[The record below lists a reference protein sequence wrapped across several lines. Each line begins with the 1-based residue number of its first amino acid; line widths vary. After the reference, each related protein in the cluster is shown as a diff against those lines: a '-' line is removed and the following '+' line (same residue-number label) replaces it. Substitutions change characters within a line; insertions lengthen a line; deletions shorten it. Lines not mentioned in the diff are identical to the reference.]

1 MHIEKEGKKVSVIYL
16 MDSSKKV
23 IEFAAG
29 KFSELVNEFTKS
41 TVKIQK
47 VTSLE
52 NLSDGILLVTLS
64 NLDERLTDKT
74 LTENLSEDGFA
85 VYEKSGV
92 IVVTSPT
99 ERGVLYGV
107 SDLLEKNL
115 GIIFSRGNKKESIA
129 CEGSDEFIIAAI
141 GYAESSPFTVRAF
154 NLCGTGTEG
163 KTHADDGTT
172 EYIALNKCNSV
183 SHYLDAKWKKFGLFG
198 AGLHFDRC
206 NNFDDLI
213 DEHPE
218 YFMTA
223 PDGKPMPALG
233 GYDSFLNYYD
243 CGIVDAFAE
252 RIAKTQ
258 ENLGEED
265 SVFWVMPDN
274 PYFCM
279 VSGGVRLHEQPFT
292 TDCGVTVYPENAN
305 YRSTVYFNFLNR
317 AIKRINEIRPGTR
330 LSVFAYTYTELAP
343 AIEVDERIDVY
354 LAPITTNDKYSYAD
368 KSNHDNDG
376 IRDNIIEWSKKTK
389 SLGIYTYWNSFKGT
403 IYTRPILKVV
413 KENLKWFREL
423 GIKKLIIEGKVDCTE
438 MENLT
443 AAQKACVKFY
453 DMNEAHIWALQKL
466 LWNPD
471 LDIDELLRRYA
482 RLVYKESEDQMLEY
496 FSLIEKGWNNKDA
509 MVWYTTGGD
518 IYYLQLII
526 GAGVDKEIQS
536 VLKTAEEKAVSLA
549 VKRKISSIKQTVFEQ
564 IARYKDFVVEKAE
577 VSFVKGKDVLSEESL
592 DYINNPDS
600 VWNECKPLTVLR
612 NYDTM
617 EYYPREAKFS
627 CKMAYDDE
635 NVYVGYTVFDDGIEK
650 TVTDH
655 NGTVRVYREDGSE
668 LISYAETYIG
678 GNLFNQSV
686 YYGYISGFMG
696 EKDPRGQFYEN
707 AGVPKRQPIPDG
719 LRDVKFISLDKD
731 KRKRYYF
738 HVQVIPFNA
747 LGVDKIT
754 INPYGS
760 FVYYTNRYQ
769 RAGWLGY
776 GLWSKQNFSQFH
788 LKKDKKE
795 GDR

>member
-1 MHIEKEGKKVSVIYL
+1 MHIEKKGKRVDVIYL
-16 MDSSKKV
+16 NENCKKV
-23 IEFAAG
+23 IEFAAE
-29 KFSELVNEFTKS
+29 KISDLVNKLTQS
-41 TVKIQK
+41 TVRIEK
-47 VTSLE
+47 VNSLKS
-52 NLSDGILLVTLS
+52 LTGGILLATLS
-64 NLDERLTDKT
+64 NLSDDLKDET
-74 LTENLSEDGFA
+74 LTIGLAKDGFA

-92 IVVTSPT
+92 VVITSPT

-107 SDLLEKNL
+107 SDLIEKNL
-115 GIIFSRGNKKESIA
+115 NVIFSRGNKNENVAHESN
-129 CEGSDEFIIAAI
+129 GEFTITET
-141 GYAESSPFTVRAF
+141 GYSESSPFTVRAF

-163 KTHADDGTT
+163 KSHADDGTM
-172 EYIALNKCNSV
+172 EYVALNKCNSV
-183 SHYLDAKWKKFGLFG
+183 SHYLDDKWKKFGLFG

-206 NNFDDLI
+206 NNFDDLME
-213 DEHPE
+213 EHPE

-233 GYDSFLNYYD
+233 GYDSFLNYYND
-243 CGIVDAFAE
+243 EVVDAFAE

-258 ENLGEED
+258 ESLGEED

-279 VSGGVRLHEQPFT
+279 VMDGVRLHEQPFT

-317 AIKRINEIRPGTR
+317 AIKRINEIRSGTR

-389 SLGIYTYWNSFKGT
+389 SLGVYTYWNSFKGT

-413 KENLKWFREL
+413 KENLKWFKKL
-423 GIKKLIIEGKVDCTE
+423 GIKQLIVEGKVDCTE
-438 MENLT
+438 NENLSAT
-443 AAQKACVKFY
+443 QKACVKFY

-466 LWNPD
+466 MWNPD
-471 LDIDELLRRYA
+471 LDIDELLERYA
-482 RLVYKESEDQMLEY
+482 RLVYKECADQMLEY
-496 FSLIEKGWNNKDA
+496 FSLIERGWNKKDA

-518 IYYLQLII
+518 IYYLQLIM
-526 GAGVDKEIQS
+526 GAGVSEEIQK
-536 VLKTAEEKAVSLA
+536 VLNIAEEKATSHA
-549 VKRKISSIKQTVFEQ
+549 VKRKITSIKQTVFEQ

-577 VSFVKGKDVLSEESL
+577 VTCVKGKDVLSEESL
-592 DYINNPDS
+592 DYLNNPDS

-612 NYDTM
+612 SYETM
-617 EYYPREAKFS
+617 EYYPKEAKFS

-635 NVYVGYTVFDDGIEK
+635 NVYVGYTVFDDLIEK
-650 TVTDH
+650 AVTDE
-655 NGTVRVYREDGSE
+655 NGTVRAYRQDGSE

-678 GNLFNQSV
+678 GNVFNQSV

-696 EKDPRGQFYEN
+696 EKDSRGQFYEN
-707 AGVPKRQPIPDG
+707 AGVPKRQPLPDG
-719 LRDVKFISLDKD
+719 VRDVKFIRLDND
-731 KRKRYYF
+731 KQKRYYF
-738 HVQVIPFNA
+738 HVQVIPFKA

-769 RAGWLGY
+769 RAGWMGY
-776 GLWSKQNFSQFH
+776 GLWSKQNFSQFY
-788 LKKDKKE
+788 LKIDKKE